1 VRIGI
6 FGGTF
11 DPPHIGHLI
20 AAQDAREALQ
30 LDRVLFVPAGQP
42 PHKSQRPISDGAV
55 RRAMLEAALED
66 DPGFEVCL
74 IELERTGASYTVD
87 TLRQLLQERPGD
99 SFFLLVGAD
108 QVRDFQTW
116 HEPEEIV
123 RLVTV
128 VPLARA
134 GVDTFPALESRL
146 HAPVRVTRIDVSAT
160 DIRERVRT
168 GKTIRYLVL
177 PAVEQLI
184 RQRGLYRNAPSPGQV
199 AATNE

>member
-1 VRIGI
+1 VRTGI

-20 AAQDAREALQ
+20 AAQDAQEALQ
-30 LDRVLFVPAGQP
+30 LDCVLFVPAGQP
-42 PHKSQRPISDGAV
+42 PHKSQRPISDGTI
-55 RRAMLEAALED
+55 RRKLLEAALQD
-66 DPGFEVCL
+66 DPRFEVCL
-74 IELERTGASYTVD
+74 IELERTGKSYTVD
-87 TLRQLLQERPGD
+87 TVRQLLRERPGD

-108 QVRDFQTW
+108 QVREFHTW
-116 HEPEEIV
+116 HEPDEIV

-134 GVDTFPALESRL
+134 GVDNFPALESRL
-146 HAPVRVTRIDVSAT
+146 HAPVSVTRIDVSAT
-160 DIRERVRT
+160 DIRRRVFA
-168 GKTIRYLVL
+168 GKSIRYLVV

-184 RQRGLYRNAPSPGQV
+184 REHGLYKNAEAPGQV

>member
-1 VRIGI
+1 MRTGI

-55 RRAMLEAALED
+55 RRQMLEAAVKD
-66 DPGFEVCL
+66 DPSFEVCL
-74 IELERTGASYTVD
+74 IELERQGASYTVD
-87 TLRQLLQERPGD
+87 TLRQLLTERPED

-108 QVRDFQTW
+108 QVRDFHTW

-123 RLVTV
+123 QLVTV

-134 GVDTFPALESRL
+134 GVDTFPLEGRL
-146 HAPVRVTRIDVSAT
+146 HAPVSVTRIDVSAT
-160 DIRERVRT
+160 DIRERVRA
-168 GKTIRYLVL
+168 GKAIRYLVPL
-177 PAVEQLI
+177 VVEQLI
-184 RQRGLYRNAPSPGQV
+184 RQHGLYRNAHSPGQV